1 MPMEIYGAA
10 NEPNIEVFNSPV
22 IELICA
28 VHLLTDAA
36 HHQYEMKWA
45 EEVLSK
51 LRPEDIKAFDTIK
64 LFPAG
69 GMNMLNLV
77 LVSGVLDSIPRFIEY
92 LEQLDMLDFYFYLL
106 NEEIDRAKI
115 QKAFDDK
122 KERYRIQEKTKWII
136 EDSELM
142 EFFEHPEKIKS
153 NTVHT
158 YGLVYENDFLSKL
171 ECCRNKMKAGVD
183 YVHSFKGKGSVDSI
197 LEKISGRPRKLFSG
211 YKEYCIIPSYFI
223 SPERCIRIFS
233 EDKLYVVFDC
243 RLTIDKKEALLD
255 ELSTILKVID
265 DKSRM
270 EILRMLVNNKSYG
283 KALSD
288 QVGISTPT
296 VSHHL
301 DILKKAGF
309 IKEEKIRNIKYFYA
323 DKEKLKK
330 VINDINKYFFGA
342 D

>member
-1 MPMEIYGAA
+1 MPMEIYGDT
-10 NEPNIEVFNSPV
+10 NEPNIKVFNSPV

-36 HHQYEMKWA
+36 HHQYEIKWA

-51 LRPEDIKAFDTIK
+51 LKADDIKALDTIK

-69 GMNMLNLV
+69 GMNILNLV
-77 LVSGVLDSIPRFIEY
+77 LDSGVLTSIPEFIDY
-92 LEQLDMLDFYFYLL
+92 LEQLDMLDFYFFLL

-115 QKAFDDK
+115 QKAFVDK
-122 KERYRIQEKTKWII
+122 KERYKIQEKIKWIL

-142 EFFEHPEKIKS
+142 EFFEHPEKIKG
-153 NTVHT
+153 NTLHT
-158 YGLVYENDFLSKL
+158 YRTVFKYDFMAKL
-171 ECCRNKMKAGVD
+171 ERCKDRMEAGIK
-183 YVHSFKGKGSVDSI
+183 YVDSFTGKDSVESA

-211 YKEYCIIPSYFI
+211 YKEYCIIPSYFV
-223 SPERCIRIFS
+223 SPQRCIRIFS
-233 EDKLYVVFDC
+233 GDKLYVVFDC
-243 RLTIDKKEALLD
+243 RVTRDKREALLE

-270 EILRMLVNNKSYG
+270 EILRILVNNKSYG
-283 KALSD
+283 KVLSD
-288 QVGISTPT
+288 LVGISTPT

-301 DILKKAGF
+301 DILKQAGF
-309 IKEEKIRNIKYFYA
+309 IQEEKIRNIKYFYA

-330 VINDINKYFFGA
+330 VIDDINKYFFGA

>member
-1 MPMEIYGAA
+1 MPMEIYGET
-10 NEPNIEVFNSPV
+10 NEPHIKVFNSPV

-51 LRPEDIKAFDTIK
+51 LHPEEAEALDTIK

-69 GMNMLNLV
+69 GMNILNLV
-77 LVSGVLDSIPRFIEY
+77 LESGELESIPGFIKY
-92 LEQLDMLDFYFYLL
+92 VEQLDLLDFYYFIL
-106 NEEIDRAKI
+106 NEEIDKARI
-115 QKAFDDK
+115 QKAFTDK
-122 KERYRIQEKTKWII
+122 KERYKIQEKIRWIV
-136 EDSELM
+136 EENDLM
-142 EFFEHPEKIKS
+142 RFFENPGKVKKDTV
-153 NTVHT
+153 NTYKT
-158 YGLVYENDFLSKL
+158 IFNLGFMEKL
-171 ECCRNKMKAGVD
+171 EKCKDKMEAGIQ
-183 YVHSFKGKGSVDSI
+183 YAESFRGKDSVEAM
-197 LEKISGRPRKLFSG
+197 LEKISGRPRKLFVG
-211 YKEYCIIPSYFI
+211 YKDYYIIPSYFV
-223 SPERCIRIFS
+223 SPQRCIRIFS
-233 EDKLYVVFDC
+233 GHRIYVVFDC
-243 RLTIDKKEALLD
+243 RVTRDKREALLD
-255 ELSTILKVID
+255 ELSSILKVID

-270 EILRMLVNNKSYG
+270 EILRLLVNNKNYG

-288 QVGISTPT
+288 LVGISTPT

-301 DILKKAGF
+301 DILKQAGF

-330 VINDINKYFFGA
+330 VIDDINKYFFGA

>member
-1 MPMEIYGAA
+1 MPMEIYGET
-10 NEPNIEVFNSPV
+10 NEPSIKVFNSPV

-36 HHQYEMKWA
+36 HHQYEIKWA
-45 EEVLSK
+45 EEVMSK
-51 LRPEDIKAFDTIK
+51 LKAEDLKALDTIK

-69 GMNMLNLV
+69 GMNILNLI
-77 LVSGVLDSIPRFIEY
+77 LESGELISIPRFIDYIEK
-92 LEQLDMLDFYFYLL
+92 LDILDFYFFIL
-106 NEEIDRAKI
+106 NEEIDKVRIK
-115 QKAFDDK
+115 KAFTDK
-122 KERYRIQEKTKWII
+122 KERYKIQEKIKWIV

-153 NTVHT
+153 DTVYT
-158 YGLVYENDFLSKL
+158 YRTIMNNDFAAKL
-171 ECCRNKMKAGVD
+171 EHCKDRMEAGIHYMD
-183 YVHSFKGKGSVDSI
+183 SFIGKDSVESV

-211 YKEYCIIPSYFI
+211 YKEYYIIPSYFV
-223 SPERCIRIFS
+223 SPQRCIRIFS
-233 EDKLYVVFDC
+233 GDKLYVVFDC
-243 RLTIDKKEALLD
+243 RVTRDKREALLD

-270 EILRMLVNNKSYG
+270 EILRLLVNNKNYG

-288 QVGISTPT
+288 LVGISTPT

-301 DILKKAGF
+301 DILKQAGF
-309 IKEEKIRNIKYFYA
+309 VKEEKIRNIKYFYA

-330 VINDINKYFFGA
+330 VIEDINKYFFGA

>member
-1 MPMEIYGAA
+1 MEIYGET
-10 NEPNIEVFNSPV
+10 NEPDIKVFNSPV

-45 EEVLSK
+45 EEILSK
-51 LRPEDIKAFDTIK
+51 LKAEDMKAFDAIK

-69 GMNMLNLV
+69 GMNMMNLI
-77 LVSGVLDSIPRFIEY
+77 LVSGALDSIPEFIEY
-92 LEQLDMLDFYFYLL
+92 LEKLDTLDFYFYLL
-106 NEEIDRAKI
+106 NEEIDRTKI
-115 QKAFDDK
+115 QKAFADK
-122 KERYRIQEKTKWII
+122 KERYRIQEKIRWII
-136 EDSELM
+136 EDRELM
-142 EFFEHPEKIKS
+142 EFFEYPGKIKS
-153 NTVHT
+153 DTVHT
-158 YGLVYENDFLSKL
+158 YRIVFKNGFLAKL
-171 ECCRNKMKAGVD
+171 EHCKDRMEAGIE
-183 YVHSFKGKGSVDSI
+183 YVYSFKDKDNVESI

-211 YKEYCIIPSYFI
+211 YKEYYIIPSYFI

-233 EDKLYVVFDC
+233 KDKLYVVFDC

-301 DILKKAGF
+301 DILKQAGF
-309 IKEEKIRNIKYFYA
+309 IEEEKIRNIKYFYA

-330 VINDINKYFFGA
+330 VIDDINKYFFGA